1 MDEHRPIRLLSLDG
15 GGIRGVSSILV
26 LKEVM
31 RQVNIDRK
39 PEDHLQPWQVFDLIG
54 GTSTG
59 GIIALMLGC
68 LRMSVDE
75 CHDVYMKLSKTIF
88 KPKRWKCNVF
98 SRSID
103 LISANERYDSAKMEE
118 LVKQIIKERT
128 GSRNTMLQD
137 SLQVSPYDEELL
149 LLRSYVNK
157 QQPDVH
163 SAKFEMWEALRA
175 TSAASTYFKEYRR
188 GNEGYVDGAFKSNN
202 PIFEVH
208 HEATDLWPGRDMFLV
223 SIGTGTKP
231 STPLGGH
238 VVKLV
243 RSMTKLATATEGS
256 WIRFHRTHKQ
266 LAEDHRLFRFS
277 APGIGEVDLGN
288 YKMIDNVAMRTE
300 TYLRDTTTARDIAR
314 CSKEMLAIQTQ
325 EYTTFHKLK
334 DNERDCLKLLSGAG
348 GAYESQKLSIETP
361 VQGTCHW
368 FLNHKTFTSWLR
380 DTSSALLWVTANP
393 GCGKTVLSR
402 FLVDILSRQA
412 SEATVSY
419 FFFKAGEEGRHH
431 SHQAL
436 CAILHQVFK
445 EHAKALNFAMKE
457 YSSSD
462 SKNFTHNIE
471 KLWDILCETADS
483 LPNRQIIVIIDALD
497 ECSEVTR
504 NRFID
509 LLVSTFPQMIGS
521 RKLLGRLKII
531 VTSRPWPSIETRFR
545 YLSCV
550 RLRGE
555 NETSSLSRDI
565 EMMVQAKVSKLRVEG
580 TITPEACSILE
591 TTLAQGADR
600 TFLWASLVLET
611 ISKLPSR
618 KLSAVKSTLEDT
630 PADLDQLYE
639 TALLDVED
647 HVAVTR
653 MLQIVLAATRPLTLD
668 EINMAMCISSTH
680 RTVQDLLQDLEPD
693 MEYTVK
699 QLGGF
704 FLRIINSTVHLV
716 HQTARDFLLV
726 TTSMK
731 STAWMHSLKLS
742 DCHSTMALST
752 IQYLLL
758 DGWPARQKIP
768 ANGGEVDESDIQL
781 LKSFPTVTVGF
792 YKYAARHWAIHMDR
806 QSDNQEVDASLSK
819 QISSLCDMSG
829 SSFHNWWYLM
839 TGRRY
844 FIGLGLSEGL
854 IHESSPLGRYPLH
867 FAADYGY
874 WPMMKGLID
883 SKSCSITSLTHKGVD
898 FLYVASRGHNV
909 SNVRWILRNFDP
921 SCLQVG
927 MALQAAA
934 SLEIVKALV
943 ETGVDLGQRYLCPT
957 NGEMDLTSV
966 LFSALRWG
974 GLPKLEYLVNMGA
987 GCLKETIL
995 SAAIEGNVDY
1005 LKVLLAAPDERSSEE
1020 RFLDLQAVLKAATE
1034 RGAIYARRFLMDFGI
1049 QEPEGTDIS
1058 AGLAFAVRHGCNAED
1073 VLALFE
1079 DGARDI
1085 NGAAL
1090 LSRAAFGEMGGI
1102 QTLFS
1107 VFEYPVEILNA
1118 ALATFFT
1125 TNLDNETKDFLLKTI
1140 ERSLSSSSHNRR
1152 VSNGFTIQPLIGQN
1166 YETNVIFL
1174 TTLSGKGARMPPAM
1188 FHQVLCWT
1196 IAMDE
1201 QLAAFLLQN
1210 RRSLQDEGDMFGA
1223 REYLALACLWGRPT
1237 IIRHLSGRDTG
1248 QDVTGIS
1255 YDLLLC
1261 AVTVSGNAEA
1271 LDVLLDNRCIDSGK
1285 GAADKSA
1292 DKEFLDQ
1299 WAVVEKV
1306 LGLKA
1311 SAASPLDLAV
1321 RLGYQ
1326 DVMAKLLSAKMVVRS
1341 RTAE

>member
-1 MDEHRPIRLLSLDG
+1 MQRIQQKHRP
-15 GGIRGVSSILV
+15 
-26 LKEVM
+26 
-31 RQVNIDRK
+31 
-39 PEDHLQPWQVFDLIG
+39 
-54 GTSTG
+54 
-59 GIIALMLGC
+59 
-68 LRMSVDE
+68 
-75 CHDVYMKLSKTIF
+75 
-88 KPKRWKCNVF
+88 
-98 SRSID
+98 
-103 LISANERYDSAKMEE
+103 ISANERYDSAKMEE
-118 LVKQIIKERT
+118 LVKQIIKDRT

-137 SLQVSPYDEELL
+137 SLQVSPCKVFVATVRADDEELL

-163 SAKFEMWEALRA
+163 SATFEMWEALRA

-288 YKMIDNVAMRTE
+288 YKMIGNVAMRTE

-325 EYTTFHKLK
+325 EYTTVHKLK
-334 DNERDCLKLLSGAG
+334 NSERDCLKLLSSAG
-348 GAYESQKLSIETP
+348 GAYESQRLSIETP

-368 FLNHKTFTSWLR
+368 FLDHKTFTSWLR

-402 FLVDILSRQA
+402 FLVEILSRQA
-412 SEATVSY
+412 SEATVCY

-445 EHAKALNFAMKE
+445 KHAKALNFAMKE

-462 SKNFTHNIE
+462 SKNFTQNIE
-471 KLWDILCETADS
+471 KLWDILCETSDS
-483 LPNRQIIVIIDALD
+483 FPNRQIIVIIDALD

-509 LLVSTFPQMIGS
+509 LLVSTFPQMIDS

-531 VTSRPWPSIETRFR
+531 VTSRPWPGIETRFR

-580 TITPEACSILE
+580 TITPEACSTLE
-591 TTLAQGADR
+591 TKLAQGADR

-630 PADLDQLYE
+630 PSDLDQLYE

-704 FLRIINSTVHLV
+704 FLRIINLTVHLV

-768 ANGGEVDESDIQL
+768 ANGGEIDESDIQL
-781 LKSFPTVTVGF
+781 LKSFPTVAVDF
-792 YKYAARHWAIHMDR
+792 YEYAAKHWAIHTDR
-806 QSDNQEVDASLSK
+806 QSDDQEIDASLSK
-819 QISSLCDMSG
+819 QISSLCDMS
-829 SSFHNWWYLM
+829 SPSFHNWWYLM
-839 TGRRY
+839 AGEKY
-844 FIGLGLSEGL
+844 FVGHGIKGFV
-854 IHESSPLGRYPLH
+854 HETSPQGRYPLH
-867 FAADYGY
+867 FAASYDF
-874 WPMMKGLID
+874 WPAMKGLID
-883 SKSCSITSLTHKGVD
+883 SKSCSVTSLTAKGVD
-898 FLYVASRGHNV
+898 CLYTASKRGNISSV
-909 SNVRWILRNFDP
+909 KWLLRNFEP

-927 MALQAAA
+927 MALQAAVP
-934 SLEIVKALV
+934 LEIVKSLV
-943 ETGVDLGQRYLCPT
+943 ETGVDLKQKYLCPT
-957 NGEMDLTSV
+957 NGEMEVTSV
-966 LFSALRWG
+966 LCSCLSWG
-974 GLPKLEYLVNMGA
+974 RAPKLTYLVSQGA
-987 GCLKETIL
+987 GCLKETIME
-995 SAAIEGNVDY
+995 AAICGRVDY
-1005 LKVLLAAPDERSSEE
+1005 LEILLSAPDERSQEE
-1020 RFLDLQAVLKAATE
+1020 RRLNLQAVLKTATE
-1034 RGAIYARRFLMDFGI
+1034 RGEVFARRFLMDTGVE
-1049 QEPEGTDIS
+1049 EPEGTDLS
-1058 AGLAFAVRHGCNAED
+1058 VGLAFAVMHGCNTEKI
-1073 VLALFE
+1073 LALFE
-1079 DGARDI
+1079 DGARDA

-1090 LSRAAFGEMGGI
+1090 FSRAAFGEMTGV
-1102 QTLFS
+1102 QALFS
-1107 VFEYPVEILNA
+1107 VLEYPLEILNA
-1118 ALATFFT
+1118 ALATFFD
-1125 TNLDNETKDFLLKTI
+1125 TNLDDGTEGFLLKTI
-1140 ERSLSSSSHNRR
+1140 ERALSSESRCSRR
-1152 VSNGFTIQPLIGQN
+1152 VWRGFLIQPLIGQN
-1166 YETNVIFL
+1166 QETNEAFL
-1174 TTLSGKGARMPPAM
+1174 ALLSAKGARIAAAR
-1188 FHQVLCWT
+1188 FHQIICYT

-1201 QLAAFLLQN
+1201 KLAVFLLQN
-1210 RRSLQDEGDMFGA
+1210 RNTLQEEREEFKGS
-1223 REYLALACLWGRPT
+1223 EYLALVCLWGRT
-1237 IIRHLSGRDTG
+1237 TVIKQLDGREARMVL
-1248 QDVTGIS
+1248 DVPS
-1255 YDLLLC
+1255 DLLFC

-1271 LDVLLDNRCIDSGK
+1271 LDALLDKRCFGDGRW
-1285 GAADKSA
+1285 AADNIA
-1292 DKEFLDQ
+1292 GKEFSAQ
-1299 WAVVEKV
+1299 WTVVQKA
-1306 LGLKA
+1306 LGLEDL
-1311 SAASPLDLAV
+1311 AASPLDITA

-1326 DVMAKLLSAKMVVRS
+1326 DMTV
-1341 RTAE
+1341 

>member
-1 MDEHRPIRLLSLDG
+1 
-15 GGIRGVSSILV
+15 
-26 LKEVM
+26 
-31 RQVNIDRK
+31 
-39 PEDHLQPWQVFDLIG
+39 
-54 GTSTG
+54 
-59 GIIALMLGC
+59 
-68 LRMSVDE
+68 MSVDE

-137 SLQVSPYDEELL
+137 PLQGSSYDEELL
-149 LLRSYVNK
+149 LLRSYINK

-288 YKMIDNVAMRTE
+288 YKMIGNVAMRTE
-300 TYLRDTTTARDIAR
+300 TYLRDTTTARDIAQ

-325 EYTTFHKLK
+325 EYTTVHKLK
-334 DNERDCLKLLSGAG
+334 DSERDCLKLLSGAG
-348 GAYESQKLSIETP
+348 GAYESQRLSIETP

-368 FLNHKTFTSWLR
+368 FLNHETFTSWLR
-380 DTSSALLWVTANP
+380 DASSALLWVTANP

-412 SEATVSY
+412 SEATVCY

-462 SKNFTHNIE
+462 SKNFTQNIE
-471 KLWDILCETADS
+471 KLWDILCETSDS
-483 LPNRQIIVIIDALD
+483 LPNRQIIVIVDALD

-509 LLVSTFPQMIGS
+509 LLVSTFPQMVGS

-555 NETSSLSRDI
+555 NETSSLSKDI
-565 EMMVQAKVSKLRVEG
+565 EKMVQAKVSKLRIEG

-653 MLQIVLAATRPLTLD
+653 MLQIILAATRPLTLD

-704 FLRIINSTVHLV
+704 FVRIINSTVHLV

-731 STAWMHSLKLS
+731 STAWTHSLKLS
-742 DCHSTMALST
+742 DCHSTMTHST

-768 ANGGEVDESDIQL
+768 DNGGEVDESDIQL
-781 LKSFPTVTVGF
+781 LKSLPKVAAGF
-792 YKYAARHWAIHMDR
+792 YKYAARNWAIHTHR
-806 QSDNQEVDASLSK
+806 QSDNQEIDASLSK
-819 QISSLCDMSG
+819 QISS
-829 SSFHNWWYLM
+829 
-839 TGRRY
+839 
-844 FIGLGLSEGL
+844 
-854 IHESSPLGRYPLH
+854 
-867 FAADYGY
+867 
-874 WPMMKGLID
+874 
-883 SKSCSITSLTHKGVD
+883 
-898 FLYVASRGHNV
+898 
-909 SNVRWILRNFDP
+909 
-921 SCLQVG
+921 
-927 MALQAAA
+927 MALQAAVP
-934 SLEIVKALV
+934 LEIVKSLV
-943 ETGVDLGQRYLCPT
+943 ETGVDLKQKYLCPT
-957 NGEMDLTSV
+957 NGEMEVTSV
-966 LFSALRWG
+966 LCSCLSWG
-974 GLPKLEYLVNMGA
+974 RAPKMTYLNRDT
-987 GCLKETIL
+987 LQEESKEFKE
-995 SAAIEGNVDY
+995 S
-1005 LKVLLAAPDERSSEE
+1005 
-1020 RFLDLQAVLKAATE
+1020 
-1034 RGAIYARRFLMDFGI
+1034 
-1049 QEPEGTDIS
+1049 
-1058 AGLAFAVRHGCNAED
+1058 
-1073 VLALFE
+1073 
-1079 DGARDI
+1079 
-1085 NGAAL
+1085 
-1090 LSRAAFGEMGGI
+1090 
-1102 QTLFS
+1102 
-1107 VFEYPVEILNA
+1107 
-1118 ALATFFT
+1118 
-1125 TNLDNETKDFLLKTI
+1125 
-1140 ERSLSSSSHNRR
+1140 
-1152 VSNGFTIQPLIGQN
+1152 
-1166 YETNVIFL
+1166 
-1174 TTLSGKGARMPPAM
+1174 
-1188 FHQVLCWT
+1188 
-1196 IAMDE
+1196 
-1201 QLAAFLLQN
+1201 
-1210 RRSLQDEGDMFGA
+1210 
-1223 REYLALACLWGRPT
+1223 EYLALACLWGRM
-1237 IIRHLSGRDTG
+1237 IVIKQLDGREARKVL
-1248 QDVTGIS
+1248 DVPS
-1255 YDLLLC
+1255 DLLFC

-1271 LDVLLDNRCIDSGK
+1271 LDALLDKRCFDDGK
-1285 GAADKSA
+1285 WAADKIA
-1292 DKEFLDQ
+1292 GKEFSAQ
-1299 WAVVEKV
+1299 WTVVQKA
-1306 LGLKA
+1306 LGLEDL
-1311 SAASPLDLAV
+1311 AASPLDIAA

-1326 DVMAKLLSAKMVVRS
+1326 DMMVKLLSAQKSVRS
-1341 RTAE
+1341 QTAE

>member
-103 LISANERYDSAKMEE
+103 LISANERFVATVRAD
-118 LVKQIIKERT
+118 
-128 GSRNTMLQD
+128 
-137 SLQVSPYDEELL
+137 DEELL

-288 YKMIDNVAMRTE
+288 YKMIGNVAMRTE
-300 TYLRDTTTARDIAR
+300 TYLRDTTTARDIAQ

-325 EYTTFHKLK
+325 EYTTVHKLK
-334 DNERDCLKLLSGAG
+334 DSERDCLKLFSGAG
-348 GAYESQKLSIETP
+348 GAYESQRLSIETP

-412 SEATVSY
+412 SEATVCY

-462 SKNFTHNIE
+462 SKNFTQNIE
-471 KLWDILCETADS
+471 KLWDILCETSDS

-731 STAWMHSLKLS
+731 STAWMRSLKLS

-768 ANGGEVDESDIQL
+768 ANGGDVDESGIQL

-792 YKYAARHWAIHMDR
+792 YKYAARHWAIHTDR

-874 WPMMKGLID
+874 WPVMKGLID

-995 SAAIEGNVDY
+995 SAAIEGRVDY
-1005 LKVLLAAPDERSSEE
+1005 LKVLLAAPDERSSKE
-1020 RFLDLQAVLKAATE
+1020 RLLDLQPVLKAATE
-1034 RGAIYARRFLMDFGI
+1034 RGAVYVRRFLLDFGV

-1058 AGLAFAVRHGCNAED
+1058 AGLAFAVMHGCNPED

-1085 NGAAL
+1085 DGAAL

-1188 FHQVLCWT
+1188 FHQVLCWM

-1223 REYLALACLWGRPT
+1223 REHLALACLWGRPT

-1255 YDLLLC
+1255 YDLLLR
-1261 AVTVSGNAEA
+1261 AATVSGNAEA
-1271 LDVLLDNRCIDSGK
+1271 LDALLDNRCIGSGK
-1285 GAADKSA
+1285 GAADRCA
-1292 DKEFLDQ
+1292 GKEFLDQ

-1306 LGLKA
+1306 LGLKD
-1311 SAASPLDLAV
+1311 SAASPLDLAA

-1326 DVMAKLLSAKMVVRS
+1326 DVMARLLSAKTVVRS

>member
-1 MDEHRPIRLLSLDG
+1 MDENRPIRLLSLDG

-31 RQVNIDRK
+31 RQVNVDRK

-68 LRMSVDE
+68 LRMTLYKDHHV
-75 CHDVYMKLSKTIF
+75 
-88 KPKRWKCNVF
+88 KCKSPPAHVEMEF
-98 SRSID
+98 C
-103 LISANERYDSAKMEE
+103 LIRFARFVATVRAD
-118 LVKQIIKERT
+118 
-128 GSRNTMLQD
+128 
-137 SLQVSPYDEELL
+137 DEELL

-208 HEATDLWPGRDMFLV
+208 HEATDLWPGRDMFL
-223 SIGTGTKP
+223 
-231 STPLGGH
+231 
-238 VVKLV
+238 
-243 RSMTKLATATEGS
+243 
-256 WIRFHRTHKQ
+256 
-266 LAEDHRLFRFS
+266 
-277 APGIGEVDLGN
+277 
-288 YKMIDNVAMRTE
+288 
-300 TYLRDTTTARDIAR
+300 
-314 CSKEMLAIQTQ
+314 
-325 EYTTFHKLK
+325 
-334 DNERDCLKLLSGAG
+334 
-348 GAYESQKLSIETP
+348 
-361 VQGTCHW
+361 
-368 FLNHKTFTSWLR
+368 
-380 DTSSALLWVTANP
+380 
-393 GCGKTVLSR
+393 TVLSR

-412 SEATVSY
+412 SEATVCY

-462 SKNFTHNIE
+462 SKNFTQNIE
-471 KLWDILCETADS
+471 KLWDILCETSDS
-483 LPNRQIIVIIDALD
+483 LSNRQIIVIIDALD

-565 EMMVQAKVSKLRVEG
+565 EMMVQAKVGKLRVEG

-716 HQTARDFLLV
+716 
-726 TTSMK
+726 
-731 STAWMHSLKLS
+731 
-742 DCHSTMALST
+742 
-752 IQYLLL
+752 
-758 DGWPARQKIP
+758 
-768 ANGGEVDESDIQL
+768 
-781 LKSFPTVTVGF
+781 
-792 YKYAARHWAIHMDR
+792 
-806 QSDNQEVDASLSK
+806 
-819 QISSLCDMSG
+819 
-829 SSFHNWWYLM
+829 
-839 TGRRY
+839 
-844 FIGLGLSEGL
+844 
-854 IHESSPLGRYPLH
+854 
-867 FAADYGY
+867 
-874 WPMMKGLID
+874 
-883 SKSCSITSLTHKGVD
+883 
-898 FLYVASRGHNV
+898 
-909 SNVRWILRNFDP
+909 
-921 SCLQVG
+921 G

-995 SAAIEGNVDY
+995 SAAIEGHVDY

-1034 RGAIYARRFLMDFGI
+1034 RGAVYARRFLMDFGI

-1058 AGLAFAVRHGCNAED
+1058 AGLAFAVMHGCNAED

-1125 TNLDNETKDFLLKTI
+1125 TNLDNETKNFLLKTI

-1210 RRSLQDEGDMFGA
+1210 RRSLQDDGDMFGA
-1223 REYLALACLWGRPT
+1223 CEYLALACLWGRPT

-1255 YDLLLC
+1255 YDLLFR

-1271 LDVLLDNRCIDSGK
+1271 LDALLDNRCIDSGN
-1285 GAADKSA
+1285 GAADKFA
-1292 DKEFLDQ
+1292 GKEFLDQ

-1306 LGLKA
+1306 LGLKD
-1311 SAASPLDLAV
+1311 STASPLDLAA

>member
-1 MDEHRPIRLLSLDG
+1 MDENRPIRLLSLDG
-15 GGIRGVSSILV
+15 GGIRGISSILV

-31 RQVNIDRK
+31 RQVNVDRK

-68 LRMSVDE
+68 LR
-75 CHDVYMKLSKTIF
+75 IF
-88 KPKRWKCNVF
+88 VATVRA
-98 SRSID
+98 D
-103 LISANERYDSAKMEE
+103 
-118 LVKQIIKERT
+118 
-128 GSRNTMLQD
+128 
-137 SLQVSPYDEELL
+137 DEELL

-288 YKMIDNVAMRTE
+288 YKMIGNVAMRTE
-300 TYLRDTTTARDIAR
+300 TYLRDTTTSRDIAR

-325 EYTTFHKLK
+325 EYTTVHKLK
-334 DNERDCLKLLSGAG
+334 DSER
-348 GAYESQKLSIETP
+348 
-361 VQGTCHW
+361 
-368 FLNHKTFTSWLR
+368 
-380 DTSSALLWVTANP
+380 

-457 YSSSD
+457 YASSD

-565 EMMVQAKVSKLRVEG
+565 EMMVQAKVGKLRVEG

-704 FLRIINSTVHLV
+704 FLRIINSTVHLFE
-716 HQTARDFLLV
+716 AF
-726 TTSMK
+726 
-731 STAWMHSLKLS
+731 
-742 DCHSTMALST
+742 
-752 IQYLLL
+752 
-758 DGWPARQKIP
+758 
-768 ANGGEVDESDIQL
+768 
-781 LKSFPTVTVGF
+781 
-792 YKYAARHWAIHMDR
+792 
-806 QSDNQEVDASLSK
+806 
-819 QISSLCDMSG
+819 
-829 SSFHNWWYLM
+829 
-839 TGRRY
+839 
-844 FIGLGLSEGL
+844 GL
-854 IHESSPLGRYPLH
+854 P
-867 FAADYGY
+867 FDYG
-874 WPMMKGLID
+874 PFNDPVSPFGRLAGTTED
-883 SKSCSITSLTHKGVD
+883 SCQWW
-898 FLYVASRGHNV
+898 RG
-909 SNVRWILRNFDP
+909 
-921 SCLQVG
+921 
-927 MALQAAA
+927 
-934 SLEIVKALV
+934 
-943 ETGVDLGQRYLCPT
+943 
-957 NGEMDLTSV
+957 
-966 LFSALRWG
+966 
-974 GLPKLEYLVNMGA
+974 
-987 GCLKETIL
+987 
-995 SAAIEGNVDY
+995 
-1005 LKVLLAAPDERSSEE
+1005 
-1020 RFLDLQAVLKAATE
+1020 
-1034 RGAIYARRFLMDFGI
+1034 
-1049 QEPEGTDIS
+1049 
-1058 AGLAFAVRHGCNAED
+1058 
-1073 VLALFE
+1073 
-1079 DGARDI
+1079 
-1085 NGAAL
+1085 
-1090 LSRAAFGEMGGI
+1090 
-1102 QTLFS
+1102 
-1107 VFEYPVEILNA
+1107 
-1118 ALATFFT
+1118 
-1125 TNLDNETKDFLLKTI
+1125 
-1140 ERSLSSSSHNRR
+1140 
-1152 VSNGFTIQPLIGQN
+1152 
-1166 YETNVIFL
+1166 
-1174 TTLSGKGARMPPAM
+1174 
-1188 FHQVLCWT
+1188 
-1196 IAMDE
+1196 
-1201 QLAAFLLQN
+1201 
-1210 RRSLQDEGDMFGA
+1210 
-1223 REYLALACLWGRPT
+1223 
-1237 IIRHLSGRDTG
+1237 
-1248 QDVTGIS
+1248 
-1255 YDLLLC
+1255 
-1261 AVTVSGNAEA
+1261 
-1271 LDVLLDNRCIDSGK
+1271 
-1285 GAADKSA
+1285 
-1292 DKEFLDQ
+1292 
-1299 WAVVEKV
+1299 
-1306 LGLKA
+1306 
-1311 SAASPLDLAV
+1311 
-1321 RLGYQ
+1321 
-1326 DVMAKLLSAKMVVRS
+1326 
-1341 RTAE
+1341 

>member
-1 MDEHRPIRLLSLDG
+1 
-15 GGIRGVSSILV
+15 
-26 LKEVM
+26 
-31 RQVNIDRK
+31 
-39 PEDHLQPWQVFDLIG
+39 
-54 GTSTG
+54 
-59 GIIALMLGC
+59 
-68 LRMSVDE
+68 MSVDE

-103 LISANERYDSAKMEE
+103 LISANERFVATVRAD
-118 LVKQIIKERT
+118 
-128 GSRNTMLQD
+128 
-137 SLQVSPYDEELL
+137 DEELL
-149 LLRSYVNK
+149 LLRSYINK

-288 YKMIDNVAMRTE
+288 YKMIGNVAMRTE
-300 TYLRDTTTARDIAR
+300 TYLRDTTTARDIAQ

-325 EYTTFHKLK
+325 EYTTVHKLK
-334 DNERDCLKLLSGAG
+334 DSERDCLKLLSGAG
-348 GAYESQKLSIETP
+348 GAYESQRLSIETP

-368 FLNHKTFTSWLR
+368 FLNHETFTSWLR
-380 DTSSALLWVTANP
+380 DASSALLWVTANP

-412 SEATVSY
+412 SEATVCY

-462 SKNFTHNIE
+462 SKNFTQNIE
-471 KLWDILCETADS
+471 KLWDILCETSDS
-483 LPNRQIIVIIDALD
+483 LPNRQIIVIVDALD

-509 LLVSTFPQMIGS
+509 LLVSTFPQMVGS

-555 NETSSLSRDI
+555 NETSSLSKDI
-565 EMMVQAKVSKLRVEG
+565 EKMVQAKVSKLRIEG

-653 MLQIVLAATRPLTLD
+653 MLQIILAATRPLTLD

-704 FLRIINSTVHLV
+704 FVRIINSTVHLV

-731 STAWMHSLKLS
+731 STAWTHSLKLS
-742 DCHSTMALST
+742 DCHSTMTHST

-768 ANGGEVDESDIQL
+768 DNGGEVDESDIQL
-781 LKSFPTVTVGF
+781 LKSLPKVAAGF
-792 YKYAARHWAIHMDR
+792 YKYAARNWAIHTHR
-806 QSDNQEVDASLSK
+806 QSDNQEIDASLSK
-819 QISSLCDMSG
+819 QIS
-829 SSFHNWWYLM
+829 
-839 TGRRY
+839 
-844 FIGLGLSEGL
+844 IGQNQETN
-854 IHESSPLGRYPLH
+854 E
-867 FAADYGY
+867 A
-874 WPMMKGLID
+874 
-883 SKSCSITSLTHKGVD
+883 
-898 FLYVASRGHNV
+898 FL
-909 SNVRWILRNFDP
+909 
-921 SCLQVG
+921 
-927 MALQAAA
+927 
-934 SLEIVKALV
+934 
-943 ETGVDLGQRYLCPT
+943 
-957 NGEMDLTSV
+957 
-966 LFSALRWG
+966 
-974 GLPKLEYLVNMGA
+974 
-987 GCLKETIL
+987 
-995 SAAIEGNVDY
+995 
-1005 LKVLLAAPDERSSEE
+1005 
-1020 RFLDLQAVLKAATE
+1020 
-1034 RGAIYARRFLMDFGI
+1034 
-1049 QEPEGTDIS
+1049 
-1058 AGLAFAVRHGCNAED
+1058 
-1073 VLALFE
+1073 
-1079 DGARDI
+1079 
-1085 NGAAL
+1085 AL
-1090 LSRAAFGEMGGI
+1090 LSA
-1102 QTLFS
+1102 
-1107 VFEYPVEILNA
+1107 
-1118 ALATFFT
+1118 
-1125 TNLDNETKDFLLKTI
+1125 
-1140 ERSLSSSSHNRR
+1140 
-1152 VSNGFTIQPLIGQN
+1152 
-1166 YETNVIFL
+1166 
-1174 TTLSGKGARMPPAM
+1174 KGARIPAAR
-1188 FHQVLCWT
+1188 FHQIVCYT

-1201 QLAAFLLQN
+1201 KLAVFLLQN
-1210 RRSLQDEGDMFGA
+1210 RDTLQEESKEFKES
-1223 REYLALACLWGRPT
+1223 EYLALACLWGRM
-1237 IIRHLSGRDTG
+1237 IVIKQLDGREARKVL
-1248 QDVTGIS
+1248 DVPS
-1255 YDLLLC
+1255 DLLFC

-1271 LDVLLDNRCIDSGK
+1271 LDALLDKRCFDDGK
-1285 GAADKSA
+1285 WAADKIA
-1292 DKEFLDQ
+1292 GKEFSAQ
-1299 WAVVEKV
+1299 WTVVQKA
-1306 LGLKA
+1306 LGLEDL
-1311 SAASPLDLAV
+1311 AASPLDIAA

-1326 DVMAKLLSAKMVVRS
+1326 DMMVKLLSAQKSVRS
-1341 RTAE
+1341 QTAE

>member
-128 GSRNTMLQD
+128 AHVEMEFCLIRFARFVATVRAD
-137 SLQVSPYDEELL
+137 DEELL

-208 HEATDLWPGRDMFLV
+208 HEAADLWPGRDMFL
-223 SIGTGTKP
+223 
-231 STPLGGH
+231 
-238 VVKLV
+238 
-243 RSMTKLATATEGS
+243 
-256 WIRFHRTHKQ
+256 
-266 LAEDHRLFRFS
+266 
-277 APGIGEVDLGN
+277 
-288 YKMIDNVAMRTE
+288 
-300 TYLRDTTTARDIAR
+300 
-314 CSKEMLAIQTQ
+314 
-325 EYTTFHKLK
+325 EYTTVHKLK
-334 DNERDCLKLLSGAG
+334 DSER
-348 GAYESQKLSIETP
+348 
-361 VQGTCHW
+361 
-368 FLNHKTFTSWLR
+368 
-380 DTSSALLWVTANP
+380 
-393 GCGKTVLSR
+393 VLSR

-419 FFFKAGEEGRHH
+419 FFFRAGEEGRHH

-565 EMMVQAKVSKLRVEG
+565 KMMVQAKVSKLRVEG

-680 RTVQDLLQDLEPD
+680 L
-693 MEYTVK
+693 
-699 QLGGF
+699 
-704 FLRIINSTVHLV
+704 
-716 HQTARDFLLV
+716 
-726 TTSMK
+726 
-731 STAWMHSLKLS
+731 
-742 DCHSTMALST
+742 
-752 IQYLLL
+752 
-758 DGWPARQKIP
+758 
-768 ANGGEVDESDIQL
+768 
-781 LKSFPTVTVGF
+781 
-792 YKYAARHWAIHMDR
+792 
-806 QSDNQEVDASLSK
+806 
-819 QISSLCDMSG
+819 
-829 SSFHNWWYLM
+829 
-839 TGRRY
+839 
-844 FIGLGLSEGL
+844 
-854 IHESSPLGRYPLH
+854 
-867 FAADYGY
+867 
-874 WPMMKGLID
+874 
-883 SKSCSITSLTHKGVD
+883 
-898 FLYVASRGHNV
+898 
-909 SNVRWILRNFDP
+909 
-921 SCLQVG
+921 
-927 MALQAAA
+927 
-934 SLEIVKALV
+934 
-943 ETGVDLGQRYLCPT
+943 
-957 NGEMDLTSV
+957 
-966 LFSALRWG
+966 
-974 GLPKLEYLVNMGA
+974 
-987 GCLKETIL
+987 
-995 SAAIEGNVDY
+995 
-1005 LKVLLAAPDERSSEE
+1005 
-1020 RFLDLQAVLKAATE
+1020 
-1034 RGAIYARRFLMDFGI
+1034 
-1049 QEPEGTDIS
+1049 
-1058 AGLAFAVRHGCNAED
+1058 
-1073 VLALFE
+1073 
-1079 DGARDI
+1079 
-1085 NGAAL
+1085 
-1090 LSRAAFGEMGGI
+1090 
-1102 QTLFS
+1102 
-1107 VFEYPVEILNA
+1107 
-1118 ALATFFT
+1118 
-1125 TNLDNETKDFLLKTI
+1125 
-1140 ERSLSSSSHNRR
+1140 
-1152 VSNGFTIQPLIGQN
+1152 
-1166 YETNVIFL
+1166 
-1174 TTLSGKGARMPPAM
+1174 
-1188 FHQVLCWT
+1188 
-1196 IAMDE
+1196 
-1201 QLAAFLLQN
+1201 
-1210 RRSLQDEGDMFGA
+1210 
-1223 REYLALACLWGRPT
+1223 
-1237 IIRHLSGRDTG
+1237 
-1248 QDVTGIS
+1248 
-1255 YDLLLC
+1255 
-1261 AVTVSGNAEA
+1261 
-1271 LDVLLDNRCIDSGK
+1271 
-1285 GAADKSA
+1285 
-1292 DKEFLDQ
+1292 
-1299 WAVVEKV
+1299 
-1306 LGLKA
+1306 
-1311 SAASPLDLAV
+1311 
-1321 RLGYQ
+1321 
-1326 DVMAKLLSAKMVVRS
+1326 
-1341 RTAE
+1341 

>member
-1 MDEHRPIRLLSLDG
+1 MDENRPIRLLSLDG

-31 RQVNIDRK
+31 RQVNVDRK

-137 SLQVSPYDEELL
+137 SLQGSPYDEELL

-288 YKMIDNVAMRTE
+288 YKMIGNVAMRTE

-325 EYTTFHKLK
+325 EYTTVHKLK
-334 DNERDCLKLLSGAG
+334 DSERDCLKLLSSAG
-348 GAYESQKLSIETP
+348 GAYESQRLSIETP

-412 SEATVSY
+412 SETTVCY

-445 EHAKALNFAMKE
+445 EHAKALNLAMKE
-457 YSSSD
+457 YSSND
-462 SKNFTHNIE
+462 SKNFTQNIE
-471 KLWDILCETADS
+471 KLWDILCETSDS

-531 VTSRPWPSIETRFR
+531 ATSRPWPSIETCFR

-680 RTVQDLLQDLEPD
+680 RTVQDLLQDVEPD

-781 LKSFPTVTVGF
+781 LKSFPTVAVGF
-792 YKYAARHWAIHMDR
+792 YK
-806 QSDNQEVDASLSK
+806 
-819 QISSLCDMSG
+819 
-829 SSFHNWWYLM
+829 
-839 TGRRY
+839 
-844 FIGLGLSEGL
+844 
-854 IHESSPLGRYPLH
+854 
-867 FAADYGY
+867 
-874 WPMMKGLID
+874 
-883 SKSCSITSLTHKGVD
+883 
-898 FLYVASRGHNV
+898 
-909 SNVRWILRNFDP
+909 
-921 SCLQVG
+921 
-927 MALQAAA
+927 
-934 SLEIVKALV
+934 
-943 ETGVDLGQRYLCPT
+943 
-957 NGEMDLTSV
+957 
-966 LFSALRWG
+966 
-974 GLPKLEYLVNMGA
+974 
-987 GCLKETIL
+987 
-995 SAAIEGNVDY
+995 
-1005 LKVLLAAPDERSSEE
+1005 
-1020 RFLDLQAVLKAATE
+1020 
-1034 RGAIYARRFLMDFGI
+1034 
-1049 QEPEGTDIS
+1049 
-1058 AGLAFAVRHGCNAED
+1058 
-1073 VLALFE
+1073 
-1079 DGARDI
+1079 
-1085 NGAAL
+1085 
-1090 LSRAAFGEMGGI
+1090 
-1102 QTLFS
+1102 
-1107 VFEYPVEILNA
+1107 
-1118 ALATFFT
+1118 
-1125 TNLDNETKDFLLKTI
+1125 
-1140 ERSLSSSSHNRR
+1140 
-1152 VSNGFTIQPLIGQN
+1152 
-1166 YETNVIFL
+1166 
-1174 TTLSGKGARMPPAM
+1174 
-1188 FHQVLCWT
+1188 
-1196 IAMDE
+1196 
-1201 QLAAFLLQN
+1201 
-1210 RRSLQDEGDMFGA
+1210 
-1223 REYLALACLWGRPT
+1223 
-1237 IIRHLSGRDTG
+1237 
-1248 QDVTGIS
+1248 
-1255 YDLLLC
+1255 
-1261 AVTVSGNAEA
+1261 
-1271 LDVLLDNRCIDSGK
+1271 
-1285 GAADKSA
+1285 
-1292 DKEFLDQ
+1292 
-1299 WAVVEKV
+1299 
-1306 LGLKA
+1306 
-1311 SAASPLDLAV
+1311 
-1321 RLGYQ
+1321 
-1326 DVMAKLLSAKMVVRS
+1326 
-1341 RTAE
+1341 

>member
-1 MDEHRPIRLLSLDG
+1 MDENRPIRLLSLDG

-88 KPKRWKCNVF
+88 LPKRWKCNVF

-137 SLQVSPYDEELL
+137 SLQGSPYDEELL

-288 YKMIDNVAMRTE
+288 YKMIGNVAMRTE

-314 CSKEMLAIQTQ
+314 CSKEMLAIQTH
-325 EYTTFHKLK
+325 EYTTVHKLK
-334 DNERDCLKLLSGAG
+334 DSERDCLKLLSSAG
-348 GAYESQKLSIETP
+348 GAYESQRLSIETP

-412 SEATVSY
+412 SEATVCY

-457 YSSSD
+457 FSSSD
-462 SKNFTHNIE
+462 SKNFTQNIE
-471 KLWDILCETADS
+471 KLWDILCETSDS
-483 LPNRQIIVIIDALD
+483 LSNRQIIVIIDALD

-565 EMMVQAKVSKLRVEG
+565 EMMVQAKVGKLRVEG

-742 DCHSTMALST
+742 DCHSTMALAT

-781 LKSFPTVTVGF
+781 LKSFPTVTVSF
-792 YKYAARHWAIHMDR
+792 YKYAARHWAIHTDR
-806 QSDNQEVDASLSK
+806 QSDNQEVDASMSK

-995 SAAIEGNVDY
+995 GAALEGQVDY

-1034 RGAIYARRFLMDFGI
+1034 RGAVYARRFLMDFGV

-1058 AGLAFAVRHGCNAED
+1058 AGLAFAVMHGCNAED

-1125 TNLDNETKDFLLKTI
+1125 TNLDNETKNFLLKTI

-1210 RRSLQDEGDMFGA
+1210 RRSLQDDGDMFGA
-1223 REYLALACLWGRPT
+1223 CEYLALACLWGRPT

-1255 YDLLLC
+1255 YDLLFR

-1271 LDVLLDNRCIDSGK
+1271 LDALLDNRCIDSGK
-1285 GAADKSA
+1285 GAADKFA
-1292 DKEFLDQ
+1292 GKEFLDQ

-1306 LGLKA
+1306 LGLKD
-1311 SAASPLDLAV
+1311 STASPLDLAA

>member
-68 LRMSVDE
+68 LRMTPYKYHHV
-75 CHDVYMKLSKTIF
+75 
-88 KPKRWKCNVF
+88 KCKSPLAHVEMEF
-98 SRSID
+98 C
-103 LISANERYDSAKMEE
+103 LIRFARFVATVRAD
-118 LVKQIIKERT
+118 
-128 GSRNTMLQD
+128 
-137 SLQVSPYDEELL
+137 DEELL

-288 YKMIDNVAMRTE
+288 YKMIDNVAMRTG

-334 DNERDCLKLLSGAG
+334 DNER
-348 GAYESQKLSIETP
+348 
-361 VQGTCHW
+361 
-368 FLNHKTFTSWLR
+368 
-380 DTSSALLWVTANP
+380 
-393 GCGKTVLSR
+393 VLSR

-792 YKYAARHWAIHMDR
+792 YK
-806 QSDNQEVDASLSK
+806 
-819 QISSLCDMSG
+819 
-829 SSFHNWWYLM
+829 
-839 TGRRY
+839 
-844 FIGLGLSEGL
+844 
-854 IHESSPLGRYPLH
+854 
-867 FAADYGY
+867 
-874 WPMMKGLID
+874 
-883 SKSCSITSLTHKGVD
+883 
-898 FLYVASRGHNV
+898 
-909 SNVRWILRNFDP
+909 
-921 SCLQVG
+921 
-927 MALQAAA
+927 
-934 SLEIVKALV
+934 
-943 ETGVDLGQRYLCPT
+943 
-957 NGEMDLTSV
+957 
-966 LFSALRWG
+966 
-974 GLPKLEYLVNMGA
+974 
-987 GCLKETIL
+987 
-995 SAAIEGNVDY
+995 
-1005 LKVLLAAPDERSSEE
+1005 
-1020 RFLDLQAVLKAATE
+1020 
-1034 RGAIYARRFLMDFGI
+1034 
-1049 QEPEGTDIS
+1049 
-1058 AGLAFAVRHGCNAED
+1058 
-1073 VLALFE
+1073 
-1079 DGARDI
+1079 
-1085 NGAAL
+1085 
-1090 LSRAAFGEMGGI
+1090 
-1102 QTLFS
+1102 
-1107 VFEYPVEILNA
+1107 
-1118 ALATFFT
+1118 
-1125 TNLDNETKDFLLKTI
+1125 
-1140 ERSLSSSSHNRR
+1140 
-1152 VSNGFTIQPLIGQN
+1152 
-1166 YETNVIFL
+1166 
-1174 TTLSGKGARMPPAM
+1174 
-1188 FHQVLCWT
+1188 
-1196 IAMDE
+1196 
-1201 QLAAFLLQN
+1201 
-1210 RRSLQDEGDMFGA
+1210 
-1223 REYLALACLWGRPT
+1223 
-1237 IIRHLSGRDTG
+1237 
-1248 QDVTGIS
+1248 
-1255 YDLLLC
+1255 
-1261 AVTVSGNAEA
+1261 
-1271 LDVLLDNRCIDSGK
+1271 
-1285 GAADKSA
+1285 
-1292 DKEFLDQ
+1292 
-1299 WAVVEKV
+1299 
-1306 LGLKA
+1306 
-1311 SAASPLDLAV
+1311 
-1321 RLGYQ
+1321 
-1326 DVMAKLLSAKMVVRS
+1326 
-1341 RTAE
+1341 

>member
-1 MDEHRPIRLLSLDG
+1 MDENRPIRLLSLDG

-68 LRMSVDE
+68 LR
-75 CHDVYMKLSKTIF
+75 IF
-88 KPKRWKCNVF
+88 VATVRA
-98 SRSID
+98 D
-103 LISANERYDSAKMEE
+103 
-118 LVKQIIKERT
+118 
-128 GSRNTMLQD
+128 
-137 SLQVSPYDEELL
+137 DEELL

-288 YKMIDNVAMRTE
+288 YKMIGNVAMRTE

-314 CSKEMLAIQTQ
+314 CSKEMLAIQTH
-325 EYTTFHKLK
+325 EYTTVHKLK
-334 DNERDCLKLLSGAG
+334 DSER
-348 GAYESQKLSIETP
+348 
-361 VQGTCHW
+361 
-368 FLNHKTFTSWLR
+368 
-380 DTSSALLWVTANP
+380 
-393 GCGKTVLSR
+393 VLSR

-412 SEATVSY
+412 SEATVCY

-462 SKNFTHNIE
+462 SKNFTQNIE
-471 KLWDILCETADS
+471 KLWDILCETSDS
-483 LPNRQIIVIIDALD
+483 LSNRQIIVIIDALD

-565 EMMVQAKVSKLRVEG
+565 EMMVQAKVGKLRVEG

-639 TALLDVED
+639 NALLDVED

-704 FLRIINSTVHLV
+704 FVRIINSTVHL
-716 HQTARDFLLV
+716 F
-726 TTSMK
+726 
-731 STAWMHSLKLS
+731 
-742 DCHSTMALST
+742 
-752 IQYLLL
+752 
-758 DGWPARQKIP
+758 
-768 ANGGEVDESDIQL
+768 
-781 LKSFPTVTVGF
+781 
-792 YKYAARHWAIHMDR
+792 
-806 QSDNQEVDASLSK
+806 
-819 QISSLCDMSG
+819 
-829 SSFHNWWYLM
+829 
-839 TGRRY
+839 
-844 FIGLGLSEGL
+844 
-854 IHESSPLGRYPLH
+854 
-867 FAADYGY
+867 
-874 WPMMKGLID
+874 
-883 SKSCSITSLTHKGVD
+883 
-898 FLYVASRGHNV
+898 
-909 SNVRWILRNFDP
+909 
-921 SCLQVG
+921 
-927 MALQAAA
+927 
-934 SLEIVKALV
+934 
-943 ETGVDLGQRYLCPT
+943 
-957 NGEMDLTSV
+957 
-966 LFSALRWG
+966 
-974 GLPKLEYLVNMGA
+974 
-987 GCLKETIL
+987 
-995 SAAIEGNVDY
+995 
-1005 LKVLLAAPDERSSEE
+1005 
-1020 RFLDLQAVLKAATE
+1020 
-1034 RGAIYARRFLMDFGI
+1034 
-1049 QEPEGTDIS
+1049 
-1058 AGLAFAVRHGCNAED
+1058 
-1073 VLALFE
+1073 
-1079 DGARDI
+1079 
-1085 NGAAL
+1085 
-1090 LSRAAFGEMGGI
+1090 
-1102 QTLFS
+1102 
-1107 VFEYPVEILNA
+1107 
-1118 ALATFFT
+1118 
-1125 TNLDNETKDFLLKTI
+1125 
-1140 ERSLSSSSHNRR
+1140 
-1152 VSNGFTIQPLIGQN
+1152 
-1166 YETNVIFL
+1166 
-1174 TTLSGKGARMPPAM
+1174 
-1188 FHQVLCWT
+1188 
-1196 IAMDE
+1196 
-1201 QLAAFLLQN
+1201 
-1210 RRSLQDEGDMFGA
+1210 
-1223 REYLALACLWGRPT
+1223 
-1237 IIRHLSGRDTG
+1237 
-1248 QDVTGIS
+1248 
-1255 YDLLLC
+1255 
-1261 AVTVSGNAEA
+1261 EA
-1271 LDVLLDNRCIDSGK
+1271 L
-1285 GAADKSA
+1285 
-1292 DKEFLDQ
+1292 
-1299 WAVVEKV
+1299 
-1306 LGLKA
+1306 
-1311 SAASPLDLAV
+1311 
-1321 RLGYQ
+1321 
-1326 DVMAKLLSAKMVVRS
+1326 
-1341 RTAE
+1341 